1 MATKKLWLNWVKMG
15 REITSNAAVT
25 FEIASGASEYVHL
38 GTPTFHVS
46 MLRERFT
53 DEVPVELKVLCE
65 SDLFHTDEIIEC
77 NRLDIKKVFQWLP
90 GASAKLPEWMYSVY
104 VQNGGICVTDNEIVV
119 KYDFPWQI
127 DTLGFTI
134 PPEVIAVMKKT
145 NSPVN
150 GFRVLL
156 DQIERG
162 TKWITFRFADGTFL
176 TYKQPPL
183 EDYHILDGW
192 VVKYGLDEDNAR
204 IAFLDKRI
212 VSDIVAVLKDVP
224 YAVGIDTA
232 KCALVELQRE
242 LFDEKVIYENDCF
255 QTYYGA
261 YDGKSFKKVFKAM
274 SVGSGCRFYAG
285 GEEGSPAWFSFIGKD
300 GYKVDGIL
308 GYLNA

>member
-1 MATKKLWLNWVKMG
+1 MATKKLWLNWVKIG
-15 REITSNAAVT
+15 REISSNSPAVVYGD
-25 FEIASGASEYVHL
+25 SGYVHL
-38 GTPTFHVS
+38 GRDDFFVS
-46 MLRERFT
+46 IYKNDL
-53 DEVPVELKVLCE
+53 DDSAYVELE
-65 SDLFHTDEIIEC
+65 HRSEPDSFDEKGIVEC

-90 GASAKLPEWMYSVY
+90 GSSAKLPEWMYSVY

-119 KYDFPWQI
+119 KYDFPWCKDEI
-127 DTLGFTI
+127 GFAI
-134 PPEVIAVMKKT
+134 PPHVIAVMKKC
-145 NSPVN
+145 SSQVN
-150 GFRVLL
+150 GYRCVL
-156 DQIERG
+156 DEKDRG

-192 VVKYGLDEDNAR
+192 VTKYGLDEDNAR

-212 VSDIVAVLKDVP
+212 VSDIVAVLKEVP